1 MIKSINTSIDD
12 EKMDLF
18 IYELEERDEMICILK
33 ACAANA
39 ELCLGQ
45 ACGAACIG
53 ITICVA
59 GAHIG

>member
-1 MIKSINTSIDD
+1 MC
-12 EKMDLF
+12 
-18 IYELEERDEMICILK
+18 RVMICILK

-39 ELCLGQ
+39 EFCLGQ

-59 GAHIG
+59 GAHLG